1 MRKFRS
7 IVLYM
12 ALALGA
18 NTAFAADPAEITA
31 LREGDM
37 KKLIVYEEPR
47 PASSALYVNE
57 DGSEGSLADYKGKVV
72 VLNLWATWCAP
83 CRKEMPSLSELQ
95 AALSEEGIE
104 VVTVATGPVATPP
117 PMIAKFFTDIGVDN
131 LPQHRDP
138 KQDLARSVKIFGL
151 PVSIIIDRDGNE
163 VARMLG
169 DADWSSDNAKAIMRA
184 FAENPPS

>member
-12 ALALGA
+12 AMALGA
-18 NTAFAADPAEITA
+18 NAAFAADPAEITA

-37 KKLIVYEEPR
+37 KKLIVYETPR
-47 PASSALYVNE
+47 PASTAIYVNA
-57 DGSEGSLADYKGKVV
+57 DGSEGTLADYKGKVV
-72 VLNLWATWCAP
+72 LLNLWATWCAP

-95 AALSEEGIE
+95 KELGDEGIE

-117 PMIAKFFTDIGVDN
+117 AKIAKFFDDIGVDN

-138 KQDLARSVKIFGL
+138 KQDLARSLKIFGL
-151 PVSIIIDRDGNE
+151 PVSVIIDRDGNE

-169 DADWSSDNAKAIMRA
+169 DADWNSDNAKTIMRA